1 MAKKNDN
8 EYFEYSIE
16 DILKSLSVLKKEIKQ
31 LRQGIIHESKL
42 AYTNQDLMDM
52 FAVGTKTLKKWRDCG
67 ELTFTQRGSIYLY
80 SRDDI
85 NEFLRRNHFDFLEL
99 NKEISNSRGL

>member
-16 DILKSLSVLKKEIKQ
+16 DILKSLSGLKKEMK
-31 LRQGIIHESKL
+31 
-42 AYTNQDLMDM
+42 QDLMDM

>member
-1 MAKKNDN
+1 MKRMQTDDN
-8 EYFEYSIE
+8 SEQMN
-16 DILKSLSVLKKEIKQ
+16 LLMKSLSAIKKELRAIKTNMTF
-31 LRQGIIHESKL
+31 ESKL

-67 ELTFTQRGSIYLY
+67 ELAFSQRGSIYLY

-85 NEFLRRNHFDFLEL
+85 NEFLRRNHFDLLEL